1 MDWGR
6 MWLVDFHAGKT
17 QVLSFD
23 WSNSPGV
30 IDVKLCRSILK
41 KKSSFKMLGLTS
53 CKLDCG
59 SYIIPIAK
67 TVSEKIEA
75 LSCSIM
81 KFLSLEVTLYIYIYH
96 TAIHEILSCLSLCF

>member
-30 IDVKLCRSILK
+30 IDVKLCRCILK
-41 KKSSFKMLGLTS
+41 KKSPFKMLGLTS
-53 CKLDCG
+53 KLDCG

-67 TVSEKIEA
+67 TVSEKI
-75 LSCSIM
+75 
-81 KFLSLEVTLYIYIYH
+81 
-96 TAIHEILSCLSLCF
+96 